1 VNETKAQRPLETW
14 TVPEVQL
21 SIEYA
26 VHVLREINGYAVE
39 GLKQLSRGG
48 VAVGGV
54 LFGSRAEKSVRI
66 VTWRPVAC
74 EHVKG
79 AAFILSQN
87 DRNGLAQLLNQAQSD
102 PELDGLHAI
111 GWFVSHTRDGVSLS
125 EPDTEVFSHF
135 FPWSWQI
142 ALVVRPF
149 RDRPS
154 LGGFFV
160 RDDEGRVKS
169 DASYREFR
177 IDGASG
183 QAARAVQ
190 YPVTAEHEA
199 AVVNPKIGRVPEVV
213 AQLDP
218 VRPAMHRLAPA
229 RIFSDRRLW
238 IWAAPAILA
247 LIVWAV
253 VVEKPVPPP
262 IGPPSL
268 GFRALDSSGQLRLEW
283 DQYAQPIRTAKRGT
297 LSIRDGR
304 KTPVQLDLDTAQLA
318 SGSYLYARTSA
329 DLEVVL
335 TVYPVPGAPVEE
347 SARFIGPPL
356 GVANTADPVQLL
368 KQREDLSKENELLRQ
383 ELRREASRNRELEEA
398 IQALKNRM
406 EVERLE
412 RAK

>member
-1 VNETKAQRPLETW
+1 
-14 TVPEVQL
+14 
-21 SIEYA
+21 
-26 VHVLREINGYAVE
+26 
-39 GLKQLSRGG
+39 
-48 VAVGGV
+48 
-54 LFGSRAEKSVRI
+54 
-66 VTWRPVAC
+66 
-74 EHVKG
+74 
-79 AAFILSQN
+79 
-87 DRNGLAQLLNQAQSD
+87 
-102 PELDGLHAI
+102 
-111 GWFVSHTRDGVSLS
+111 
-125 EPDTEVFSHF
+125 
-135 FPWSWQI
+135 
-142 ALVVRPF
+142 
-149 RDRPS
+149 
-154 LGGFFV
+154 
-160 RDDEGRVKS
+160 
-169 DASYREFR
+169 
-177 IDGASG
+177 
-183 QAARAVQ
+183 
-190 YPVTAEHEA
+190 
-199 AVVNPKIGRVPEVV
+199 
-213 AQLDP
+213 
-218 VRPAMHRLAPA
+218 LAPA

-368 KQREDLSKENELLRQ
+368 KQRDDLSKENELLRQ